1 MKLHNILILAAAFGL
16 SLASCDDFLDVTPVD
31 NIEDGD
37 YWQTE
42 DHIRIYA
49 NGFYPTYFTGYAGN
63 FGYNEKLTDNF
74 SDVIQDSWPYIVVS
88 GSDGN
93 YTYSRVL
100 RANYFLSGV
109 ERVPGLEE
117 ATRNHW
123 LGVGRLFRG
132 YEYANM
138 SFTYGDTQW
147 YTTRINS
154 TQLDS
159 LYKARDSRD
168 KVVMPRV
175 IADLRFALDN
185 IRENDGD
192 LQVNKYVAA
201 AMIARV
207 MLREGT
213 YLKYHGINPE
223 MGRQCLLLAKDA
235 CLAVMNSGKYT
246 LADDYHALFYSD
258 KLEGNPEVILRKRY
272 IDTKGG
278 HNVLNTNYLL
288 PQTGPNR
295 DFADAFLCADGH
307 PVYEKDANYR
317 PLTAADYFTDRD
329 PRLSMVIRPDK
340 YYIAGEDVSGAAYS
354 RSGFSLWKYMDPEK
368 QTSTDIIYTANNK
381 NVTDCPQF
389 RLGEILVSYAE
400 ICYELGTLSQADL
413 DKSINVLRA
422 RKGVNM
428 PALQIIGGQPAVA
441 DQIYDDPMR
450 DPDVP
455 SILWEIRRERRVE
468 LAFEGSRLDDL
479 KRWKKLAY
487 LWSEYNENIG
497 TGAYINLTDFP
508 KADPTKVVL
517 PTGQTEGY
525 LVVTPAAN
533 RRPAPQAHDYIR
545 PIPADQIQLFVQNGY
560 AENLK
565 QNPEWAK

>member
-1 MKLHNILILAAAFGL
+1 
-16 SLASCDDFLDVTPVD
+16 
-31 NIEDGD
+31 
-37 YWQTE
+37 
-42 DHIRIYA
+42 
-49 NGFYPTYFTGYAGN
+49 
-63 FGYNEKLTDNF
+63 
-74 SDVIQDSWPYIVVS
+74 
-88 GSDGN
+88 
-93 YTYSRVL
+93 
-100 RANYFLSGV
+100 
-109 ERVPGLEE
+109 
-117 ATRNHW
+117 
-123 LGVGRLFRG
+123 
-132 YEYANM
+132 
-138 SFTYGDTQW
+138 
-147 YTTRINS
+147 
-154 TQLDS
+154 
-159 LYKARDSRD
+159 
-168 KVVMPRV
+168 
-175 IADLRFALDN
+175 
-185 IRENDGD
+185 
-192 LQVNKYVAA
+192 
-201 AMIARV
+201 
-207 MLREGT
+207 
-213 YLKYHGINPE
+213 
-223 MGRQCLLLAKDA
+223 
-235 CLAVMNSGKYT
+235 
-246 LADDYHALFYSD
+246 
-258 KLEGNPEVILRKRY
+258 
-272 IDTKGG
+272 
-278 HNVLNTNYLL
+278 
-288 PQTGPNR
+288 
-295 DFADAFLCADGH
+295 
-307 PVYEKDANYR
+307 
-317 PLTAADYFTDRD
+317 
-329 PRLSMVIRPDK
+329 MVIRPDK